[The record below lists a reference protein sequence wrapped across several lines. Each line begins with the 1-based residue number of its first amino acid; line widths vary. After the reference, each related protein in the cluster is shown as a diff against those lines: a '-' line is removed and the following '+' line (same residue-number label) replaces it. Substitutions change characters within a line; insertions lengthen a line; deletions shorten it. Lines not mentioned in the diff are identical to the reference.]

1 MRKLALLLLV
11 LLVLAIGTALVA
23 PSFMDWNAWR
33 DDVAARIEAA
43 TGRAV
48 DIGGDLSVRVLPRPT
63 LSVEGVR
70 LANIRGGSTEH
81 MVRVSAIRAS
91 LAWAPL
97 LRGQVRVTSVRIIDP
112 VILLERLPDGRAN
125 WVFGTPDTGVNG
137 RSGGSVA
144 MPVPSRPGPGTSPS
158 PTPAAGLDDGAGMT
172 VALDNVHARNGR
184 LVIRDARRAFEA
196 RLTIATLDLSAESLR
211 GPFRISG
218 DVAAGPPP
226 ATPVVFDALV
236 GGVAPDR
243 PTPVDLQLLMPDS
256 GATATLSGALSGVLS
271 SVRGDPSGPL
281 PALRGDLS
289 LGGPDLAAIAADL
302 GPAVAALP
310 WMTALPARPVSLS
323 AEVTADP
330 AGLALSDLRI
340 DLDGAEARGHV
351 RITVEDHR
359 PDVTADLR
367 LRALDLD
374 AWLTD
379 TAPPRAS
386 NPADPARGD
395 AIDTA
400 VLIPPTTLSGRLS
413 LTAEAMTWRGE
424 VIRQARVD
432 AALADGRLTIETAQA
447 NLPGASTVTARASL
461 AAENGQPEFEG
472 HVMARAGNLR
482 EALAWAG
489 LPADQL
495 PPDRL
500 RGFSLDVDV
509 AGTPGQV
516 RLANLDLTLD
526 TTRATGAVVLR
537 GGARLGI
544 GANLHIESLNLD
556 AYLPASPARP
566 PEPAPMAGGS
576 VPALPTWLAVLNDV
590 DANAR
595 IRVDTLTVDGL
606 PLRDITLAG
615 SLLGGRLTLREARI
629 GALADARVTVS
640 GGLSGLGRQ
649 PRVHGLT
656 VAVEIADPTR
666 TARLLRLDPPSALR
680 DLGPVT
686 QTLLLD
692 GSAEALEITGALRLR
707 GGSLDVNGVL
717 RDILSPRPSYDVSV
731 DLRHPNAMT
740 LAGAPRGTDEAA
752 ESTGA
757 APPLPLRLQARL
769 GGEGSA
775 LTLAPLNLRVG
786 DSRVDGAAT
795 LGLEGPR
802 PHLTAALTGDRVAMP
817 LPPPPLALPD
827 WLDAD
832 LRLSANILTLDGMP
846 PLTDATLA
854 ARWVAE
860 TITLDRLDARLAG
873 GTVEASGAV
882 TALTA
887 ATGPSWSW
895 RLEARNMDVR
905 RLLETT
911 GSTTQSA
918 GADATDATVTGT
930 ATVTLALDGRDTMG
944 PTALAGVT
952 GEATVTVRGLH
963 LTPGGVDGSSLAAL
977 LRPVAALDRTA
988 ADLLGDAAPARRPA
1002 DLDAAV
1008 GIEAGLVTLDR
1019 LSLRHPLFA
1028 GTLSGTLDLAA
1039 RTVDAEGT
1047 LAVPEGPL
1055 RAAVGPS
1062 VPVQVFGP
1070 LRDPS
1075 VRASFRG
1082 LRLPPNRLGG
1092 RAR

>member
-11 LLVLAIGTALVA
+11 LLILAIGTALLA
-23 PSFMDWNAWR
+23 PSFIDWNAWR
-33 DDVAARIEAA
+33 DDVAARIEAV

-63 LSVEGVR
+63 VSVEGVR
-70 LANIRGGSTEH
+70 LANIHGGSAQH

-97 LRGQVRVTSVRIIDP
+97 LRGQVRVTSVRVIDP

-125 WVFGTPDTGVNG
+125 WVFGAPDTGVNG

-144 MPVPSRPGPGTSPS
+144 MPIPSRPGPETSPS
-158 PTPAAGLDDGAGMT
+158 PTPAAALTDGAGMS

-184 LVIRDARRAFEA
+184 LVIRDARRAIEA
-196 RLTIATLDLSAESLR
+196 RLTIATLDLSADSLR
-211 GPFRISG
+211 GPFRVSG

-236 GGVAPDR
+236 GNVAQDR
-243 PTPVDLQLLMPDS
+243 ATPIDLQLLMPDS
-256 GATATLSGALSGVLS
+256 GATATLSGALSGILS
-271 SVRGDPSGPL
+271 SVRGHPSGQQ

-289 LGGPDLAAIAADL
+289 LGGPDLAAVAADL
-302 GPAVAALP
+302 GPALAAVPGLA
-310 WMTALPARPVSLS
+310 ALPARPFSLS
-323 AEVTADP
+323 AEVAANL
-330 AGLALSDLRI
+330 AGLTLSDLRMG
-340 DLDGAEARGHV
+340 LDGAEARGHA
-351 RITVEDHR
+351 RITVDGRR
-359 PDVTADLR
+359 PDVAADLR

-374 AWLTD
+374 AWLAD
-379 TAPPRAS
+379 TAAPPPPR
-386 NPADPARGD
+386 PADPAPGN
-395 AIDTA
+395 AIDAPALT
-400 VLIPPTTLSGRLS
+400 PPKTLGGRLS

-424 VIRQARVD
+424 VIRQARVE
-432 AALADGRLTIETAQA
+432 AALEDGRLTIEDARA

-461 AAENGQPEFEG
+461 TAENGQLAVEG

-489 LPADQL
+489 LPAEQL

-500 RGFSLDVDV
+500 RGFSLDMDV
-509 AGTPGQV
+509 ASTSEHL
-516 RLANLDLTLD
+516 RLTNLDLTLD

-537 GGARLGI
+537 GGPRLGI

-556 AYLPASPARP
+556 AYLPATPTQRP
-566 PEPAPMAGGS
+566 GPDSTADGP
-576 VPALPTWLAVLNDV
+576 VLALPAWLAALNNM

-595 IRVDTLTVDGL
+595 IRVDTLTIDDL

-615 SLLGGRLTLREARI
+615 SLLGGRLTLREAQI
-629 GALADARVTVS
+629 GALADARVTMS
-640 GGLSGLGRQ
+640 GGVSGLGHQ
-649 PRVHGLT
+649 PRFHGLT
-656 VAVEIADPTR
+656 LAMEIADPIR

-680 DLGPVT
+680 NLGPMT
-686 QTLLLD
+686 QTLLLN
-692 GSAEALEITGALRLR
+692 GSTAALEVTGALRLQ

-717 RDILSPRPSYDVSV
+717 RDTLSPRPSYDLSV
-731 DLRHPNAMT
+731 DLRHPDAMT
-740 LAGAPRGTDEAA
+740 LAGALRGPAA
-752 ESTGA
+752 A
-757 APPLPLRLQARL
+757 ARTNPTTPLPLRLQARL

-775 LTLAPLNLRVG
+775 LTLAPLDLRVG
-786 DSRVDGAAT
+786 DSHVDGAAT
-795 LGLEGPR
+795 LGLDGSR
-802 PHLTAALTGDRVAMP
+802 PHLVAELTGDRVAMP
-817 LPPPPLALPD
+817 LPPPLALPD

-832 LRLSANILTLDGMP
+832 LTLKANTLTLAGIP

-854 ARWVAE
+854 ARWLAE
-860 TITLDRLDARLAG
+860 TITLDHLDARLAG

-887 ATGPSWSW
+887 AIGPSWSW

-911 GSTTQSA
+911 GSTGQGA
-918 GADATDATVTGT
+918 GADAAVTGT
-930 ATVTLALDGRDTMG
+930 ATVTLTLDGQGMTA
-944 PTALAGVT
+944 PTALAGLT
-952 GEATVTVRGLH
+952 GEATVTARGLH
-963 LTPGGVDGSSLAAL
+963 LTPGSVDGSSLAAL
-977 LRPVAALDRTA
+977 LRPIAALDQTA
-988 ADLLGDAAPARRPA
+988 ANLLGDTAPAQRPA
-1002 DLDAAV
+1002 DLDGV
-1008 GIEAGLVTLDR
+1008 VHIEAGLVTLDR
-1019 LSLRHPLFA
+1019 LSLRHPLFDGA
-1028 GTLSGTLDLAA
+1028 LSGTVNLAA

-1047 LAVPEGPL
+1047 LAVPKGPL

-1062 VPVQVFGP
+1062 IPVQVFGP

-1075 VRASFRG
+1075 VRASFNS
-1082 LRLPPNRLGG
+1082 LRLPSNRVGG